1 MNLLYLLAREPDATL
16 KEIMGEQGK
25 EHELSLVDIRE
36 EGDFDCVVELIEKN
50 DKVIS
55 W

>member
-1 MNLLYLLAREPDATL
+1 MNLLYLLSREPDATL
-16 KEIMGEQGK
+16 KEIMGEHGK
-25 EHELSLVDIRE
+25 EQELSVVDIRE
-36 EGDFDCVVELIEKN
+36 EGDFDRVVELIERN